1 MTALGAAKIAMKN
14 GLIVDGEIDPDAQ
27 KKFLLKY

>member
-14 GLIVDGEIDPDAQ
+14 ELLKNGEIDPEAQ